1 MRLVTPGDS
10 APASINRYL
19 LPHENQ
25 VITVRRHP
33 AVLMKPVA
41 LVLGGLIVA
50 GFLSNTLASRAGSA
64 VSWIWWAW
72 LALLAWFVWK
82 VAEWSVDYFVI
93 TNQRMILTTGLI
105 TRKVAM
111 MPLQKVTDMSFQRS
125 IAGRMLGYGQFVL
138 ESAGQDQALRTV
150 DFLPYPEQLY
160 LEVCEMI
167 FPNKNVEPAPPP
179 PPDPRKAEWGDELTR
194 LETELAERKAELETQ
209 DARRDAL
216 LDELNGET
224 DPDVIS
230 SIRERIEAIR
240 VTTDRIREKM
250 DDVRAR
256 MDQLRAKLDA
266 LREASGRP

>member
-41 LVLGGLIVA
+41 LVLGGLILA
-50 GFLSNTLASRAGSA
+50 GFLSNALASRAGSA

-125 IAGRMLGYGQFVL
+125 ISGRMLGYGEFVL

-167 FPNKNVEPAPPP
+167 FPNKNVEPPPP
-179 PPDPRKAEWGDELTR
+179 T
-194 LETELAERKAELETQ
+194 LEEKLN
-209 DARRDAL
+209 AL
-216 LDELNGET
+216 LDQLGRLTERLGEES
-224 DPDVIS
+224 DPVTLS
-230 SIRERIEAIR
+230 SINEQIGE
-240 VTTDRIREKM
+240 IREEIIRLRTRTP
-250 DDVRAR
+250 DAPADEPEPDPAA
-256 MDQLRAKLDA
+256 DQAD
-266 LREASGRP
+266 EADETPRQWPYA